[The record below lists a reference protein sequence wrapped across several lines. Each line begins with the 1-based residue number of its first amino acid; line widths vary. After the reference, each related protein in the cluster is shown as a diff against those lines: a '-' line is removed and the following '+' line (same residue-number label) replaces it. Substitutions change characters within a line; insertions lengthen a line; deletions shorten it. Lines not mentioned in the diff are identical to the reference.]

1 MVVPV
6 PHPGIDEQMRVA
18 GVAIK
23 MSDTPG
29 SVRHRAPLLGEHT
42 DRYLGALG
50 IGGAE
55 IARLRAD
62 KIVA

>member
-1 MVVPV
+1 
-6 PHPGIDEQMRVA
+6 MRVA

-29 SVRHRAPLLGEHT
+29 HVRHRAPLLGEHT
-42 DRYLGALG
+42 DQYLTALG
-50 IGGAE
+50 LGGAE
-55 IARLRAD
+55 IARLRAE